1 MHEEMWKCH
10 LLLLNYIF
18 MLSEE
23 NVSDPAQNVAQS
35 WVTAKA
41 LLSVCV
47 VERAVRPKK
56 NNTDIELQ

>member
-1 MHEEMWKCH
+1 
-10 LLLLNYIF
+10 

-35 WVTAKA
+35 WVIAKTLQSA
-41 LLSVCV
+41 CV

-56 NNTDIELQ
+56 NNTDSELQW